1 MNVRG
6 YRSEKFFELPDFLLL
21 TYILI
26 THKEKIM
33 APKDVRALI
42 FRICEYVTLNDKK
55 DVFFPNINKFKILT
69 WEDYPV
75 LSRWT
80 HCCPEGNDVAI
91 MLSIVVIRITQCC
104 YKKEV

>member
-6 YRSEKFFELPDFLLL
+6 YRSETFFELPDFLLL

-55 DVFFPNINKFKILT
+55 DVFFPTSINLRF
-69 WEDYPV
+69 
-75 LSRWT
+75 
-80 HCCPEGNDVAI
+80 
-91 MLSIVVIRITQCC
+91 
-104 YKKEV
+104 